1 MVGTT
6 PATGIDMK
14 IICTTVLAVAA
25 MCGAAV
31 LESAAADDA
40 PAGRA
45 MAQKLC
51 ARCHAIGPIG
61 DSPLAEAPPFRTFSS
76 KYPIDSLA
84 EAFAE
89 GIVVGHPDMPEYKF
103 EPDEIDALLAYLDS
117 IQAN

>member
-1 MVGTT
+1 MVSTMLRKGN
-6 PATGIDMK
+6 DMK
-14 IICTTVLAVAA
+14 LIWTTVLAAA
-25 MCGAAV
+25 AVLGAAV
-31 LESAAADDA
+31 LDSASADDA

-61 DSPLAEAPPFRTFSS
+61 DSPLADAPPFRILSS

-89 GIVVGHPDMPEYKF
+89 GIVVGHPDMPEFKF
-103 EPDEIDALLAYLDS
+103 EPDEIDAMLAYLDS
-117 IQAN
+117 IQDK